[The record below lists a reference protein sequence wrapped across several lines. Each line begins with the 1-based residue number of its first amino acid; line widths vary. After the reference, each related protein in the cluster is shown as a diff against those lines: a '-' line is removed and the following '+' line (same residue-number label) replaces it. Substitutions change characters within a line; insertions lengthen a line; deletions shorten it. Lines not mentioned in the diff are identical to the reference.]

1 MIKGRDGTERLDG
14 GDAILEALRNLD
26 VDYIISSPGSE
37 WPSVWEALARQKLE
51 ERPGPTY
58 INCWH
63 ETLAVAMAS
72 GYTRMTGR
80 MQAVLL
86 HAGVGVLQGSMGIHG
101 AYQSEV
107 PMLVC
112 SGESAT
118 YGEAPE
124 FDPGP
129 QWLRN
134 LSIVGG
140 PNRLVEPFTKWSS
153 RVTSAETLY
162 ETVARAGELAQRTP
176 KGPTFLNVP
185 IETMLEEWIP
195 NAGRGTGR
203 LKQRPAAPASH
214 PDPATVERVADLVCR
229 SANPVIVADSA
240 GRTSAGFNAL
250 VSLAES
256 IGIPVFEGEGPAYN
270 NFPKSHPLHHG
281 YDLRRE
287 MDRFDLF
294 LVIGNRAP
302 WYPPSAGPSATIVVI
317 DEYPVK
323 EYMVHQ
329 DLQADMYLEGSL
341 PVTLAAL
348 DAAVR
353 KLADDAP
360 PTLAAGPNPV
370 WERYRALDPA
380 GSTASPIDPGFLCNT
395 ISEVLPSNTVF
406 VDETIL
412 HRAQILRRIEWDN
425 PLSYL
430 RPSGGLGQGLGIAL
444 GAKLAAPE
452 RPVTALMGDGSFLYN
467 PITQSL
473 GVARESGLPIL
484 IVIFNNASYAAMKS
498 LHLSFYPDGTSVQT
512 GDFYGVNIPGPDYS
526 ELVRPFGGHGERV
539 EDPSRLRGALEE
551 AQAAVDSGRVALVDV
566 ALSG

>member
-1 MIKGRDGTERLDG
+1 MTERRDG

-101 AYQSEV
+101 AYQGEV

-118 YGEAPE
+118 YGEAAE

-176 KGPTFLNVP
+176 KGPAFLNVP
-185 IETMLEEWIP
+185 IETMLAEWTP
-195 NAGRGTGR
+195 RRG
-203 LKQRPAAPASH
+203 LKGRPAAPVSYPA
-214 PDPATVERVADLVCR
+214 PDAVARVADMVCR
-229 SANPVIVADSA
+229 ADNPVIVADSA
-240 GRTSAGFNAL
+240 GRDPEGFRAL

-256 IGIPVFEGEGPAYN
+256 RGIPVFEGEGPAYN

-287 MDRFDLF
+287 MERFDLF
-294 LVIGNRAP
+294 LVVGNRAP
-302 WYPPSAGPSATIVVI
+302 WYPPSAGPAAPVVVI

-329 DLQADMYLEGSL
+329 DLQADCYLEGSL
-341 PVTLAAL
+341 PVTLGVLA
-348 DAAVR
+348 AAVR
-353 KLADDAP
+353 ERVGGTP
-360 PTLAAGPNPV
+360 PVMPSGPNPV
-370 WERYRALDPA
+370 WERYRALDA
-380 GSTASPIDPGFLCNT
+380 AAQSAMPISPGFLCNVIGDT
-395 ISEVLPSNTVF
+395 LPGNTVF

-412 HRAQILRRIEWDN
+412 HRAQILRRIGWDR

-430 RPSGGLGQGLGIAL
+430 RPAGGLGQGLGIAL

-452 RPVTALMGDGSFLYN
+452 RPVAALIGDGSLLYN

-484 IVIFNNASYAAMKS
+484 IVVFNNASYAAMKS
-498 LHLSFYPDGTSVQT
+498 LHLSFYPEGTAAQS
-512 GDFYGVNIPGPDYS
+512 GIFHGVDIPGPDYA
-526 ELVRPFGGHGERV
+526 ELARPFGGHGERV
-539 EDPSRLRGALEE
+539 EDPGRLRGALAE
-551 AQAAVDSGRVALVDV
+551 AQAAVAAGRVAVVDV
-566 ALSG
+566 VLSG

>member
-1 MIKGRDGTERLDG
+1 MTDSSTRTRLDG

-37 WPSVWEALARQKLE
+37 WPSVWEALARQKVNE
-51 ERPGPTY
+51 QPGPAY

-86 HAGVGVLQGSMGIHG
+86 HAGVGVMQGSMGIHG

-112 SGESAT
+112 SGESST
-118 YGEAPE
+118 YGEVPE
-124 FDPGP
+124 MDPGP

-153 RVTSAETLY
+153 RVTDSSVLY

-176 KGPTFLNVP
+176 MGPAFLNVP
-185 IETMLEEWIP
+185 IETMLEEWSP
-195 NAGRGTGR
+195 SQSLKRRHGT
-203 LKQRPAAPASH
+203 PVSP
-214 PDPATVERVADLVCR
+214 PDPAAIARVADLLCR
-229 SANPVIVADSA
+229 AENPVIVADSA
-240 GRTSAGFNAL
+240 GRSPEGFNAL

-256 IGIPVFEGEGPAYN
+256 RGIPVFEGEGPTYN

-281 YDLRRE
+281 YDLKRE

-294 LVIGNRAP
+294 LIIGNRAP
-302 WYPPSAGPSATIVVI
+302 WYPPSAGPSATVVVI
-317 DEYPVK
+317 DDYPIK

-329 DLQADMYLEGSL
+329 DLQADMYLEGTL
-341 PVTLAAL
+341 PTTLQAL

-353 KLADDAP
+353 ERSGNAP
-360 PTLAAGPNPV
+360 PALPPHQNPV
-370 WERYRALDPA
+370 WERYSTLGA
-380 GSTASPIDPGFLCNT
+380 GSDTASPIDPGFLCNT
-395 ISEVLPSNTVF
+395 ISETLPSNTVF

-412 HRAQILRRIEWDN
+412 HRAQILRRIAGDN
-425 PLSYL
+425 PLSYM
-430 RPSGGLGQGLGIAL
+430 RPAGGLGQGLGIAL
-444 GAKLAAPE
+444 GAKLAAPD
-452 RPVTALMGDGSFLYN
+452 RPVTALIGDGSFLYN

-473 GVARESGLPIL
+473 GVARESNLPIL
-484 IVIFNNASYAAMKS
+484 IVVFNNASYAAMKS
-498 LHLSFYPDGTSVQT
+498 LHHSFYPEGTAVQT
-512 GDFYGVNIPGPDYS
+512 GIYHGVDIPGPDYS
-526 ELVRPFGGHGERV
+526 ELAKPFGGHGERV
-539 EDPSRLRGALEE
+539 EDPSRLNGALLE
-551 AQAAVDSGRVALVDV
+551 AQAAVDSGRVAIVDV
-566 ALSG
+566 VLSA

>member
-1 MIKGRDGTERLDG
+1 MTERLDG

-37 WPSVWEALARQKLE
+37 WPSVWEALARQKVNE
-51 ERPGPTY
+51 QPGPAY

-112 SGESAT
+112 SGESST

-153 RVTSAETLY
+153 RVTSPQTLY

-176 KGPTFLNVP
+176 KGPSFLNVP
-185 IETMLEEWIP
+185 IETMLEEWAP
-195 NAGRGTGR
+195 QSH
-203 LKQRPAAPASH
+203 LKPRPPAPVSH
-214 PDPATVERVADLVCR
+214 PDPAAVERVAEMVCLA
-229 SANPVIVADSA
+229 ANPVIVADSA
-240 GRTSAGFNAL
+240 GRTAAGFHSL

-256 IGIPVFEGEGPAYN
+256 RGIPVFEGEGPAYN

-287 MDRFDLF
+287 MERFGP
-294 LVIGNRAP
+294 VSGNRQP
-302 WYPPSAGPSATIVVI
+302 RPVVSS
-317 DEYPVK
+317 
-323 EYMVHQ
+323 Q
-329 DLQADMYLEGSL
+329 
-341 PVTLAAL
+341 
-348 DAAVR
+348 R
-353 KLADDAP
+353 R
-360 PTLAAGPNPV
+360 AAG
-370 WERYRALDPA
+370 RR
-380 GSTASPIDPGFLCNT
+380 GG
-395 ISEVLPSNTVF
+395 
-406 VDETIL
+406 
-412 HRAQILRRIEWDN
+412 HRRI
-425 PLSYL
+425 
-430 RPSGGLGQGLGIAL
+430 
-444 GAKLAAPE
+444 
-452 RPVTALMGDGSFLYN
+452 
-467 PITQSL
+467 
-473 GVARESGLPIL
+473 
-484 IVIFNNASYAAMKS
+484 
-498 LHLSFYPDGTSVQT
+498 
-512 GDFYGVNIPGPDYS
+512 PG
-526 ELVRPFGGHGERV
+526 
-539 EDPSRLRGALEE
+539 
-551 AQAAVDSGRVALVDV
+551 
-566 ALSG
+566 

>member
-1 MIKGRDGTERLDG
+1 MTDRPSTASRLDG

-101 AYQSEV
+101 AYQGEV

-153 RVTSAETLY
+153 RITSSQTLY

-176 KGPTFLNVP
+176 KGPSFLNVP
-185 IETMLEEWIP
+185 IETMLEEWTP
-195 NAGRGTGR
+195 SSP
-203 LKQRPAAPASH
+203 LKHRPSAPVSH
-214 PDPATVERVADLVCR
+214 PDPEAVSRVADMICR
-229 SANPVIVADSA
+229 AANPVIVADSA
-240 GRTSAGFNAL
+240 GRTTAGFNAL

-256 IGIPVFEGEGPAYN
+256 RAIPVFEGEGPAYN

-287 MDRFDLF
+287 MDSFDLF

-302 WYPPSAGPSATIVVI
+302 WYPPSAGPSATVVCI

-329 DLQADMYLEGSL
+329 DLQADLYLEGSL

-348 DAAVR
+348 DIAVR
-353 KLADDAP
+353 ERADGPAP
-360 PTLAAGPNPV
+360 NMPAAPNPV
-370 WERYRALDPA
+370 WERYSALNA
-380 GSTASPIDPGFLCNT
+380 SASSGSPIDPGFLCNT
-395 ISEVLPSNTVF
+395 ISETLPSNTVF

-412 HRAQILRRIEWDN
+412 HRAQILRRIAWDN
-425 PLSYL
+425 PLSYM
-430 RPSGGLGQGLGIAL
+430 RPAGGLGQGLGIAL

-452 RPVTALMGDGSFLYN
+452 RPVTALIGDGSFLYN

-484 IVIFNNASYAAMKS
+484 IVVFNNASYAAMKS
-498 LHLSFYPDGTSVQT
+498 LHLSFYPEGTSVQT
-512 GDFYGVNIPGPDYS
+512 GDFYGVDIPGPDYS
-526 ELVRPFGGHGERV
+526 ELARPFGGHGERV
-539 EDPSRLRGALEE
+539 EDPTRLRGALEE
-551 AQAAVDSGRVALVDV
+551 AQAAVAAGSVAIVDV

>member
-1 MIKGRDGTERLDG
+1 MTERLDG

-37 WPSVWEALARQKLE
+37 WPSVWEALARQKVNE
-51 ERPGPTY
+51 QPGPAY

-86 HAGVGVLQGSMGIHG
+86 HAGVGVMQGSMGIHG

-112 SGESAT
+112 SGESST
-118 YGEAPE
+118 YGEVAE
-124 FDPGP
+124 MDPGP

-153 RVTSAETLY
+153 RITSAATLY
-162 ETVARAGELAQRTP
+162 EMVARAGELAQRTP
-176 KGPTFLNVP
+176 MGPTFLNVP
-185 IETMLEEWIP
+185 IETMLEEWTP
-195 NAGRGTGR
+195 SQT
-203 LKQRPAAPASH
+203 LKHRHGAPVSP
-214 PDPATVERVADLVCR
+214 PDPDAVDRVAQLLCN
-229 SANPVIVADSA
+229 AENPVIVADSA
-240 GRTSAGFNAL
+240 GRTPEGFSAL

-256 IGIPVFEGEGPAYN
+256 RGIPVFEGEGPTYN

-281 YDLRRE
+281 YDLKRE

-294 LVIGNRAP
+294 LVVGNRAP
-302 WYPPSAGPSATIVVI
+302 WYPPSAGPSATVVVI
-317 DEYPVK
+317 DEYPIK

-341 PVTLAAL
+341 PVTLQTL
-348 DAAVR
+348 NAAVR
-353 KLADDAP
+353 ERSGGAP
-360 PTLAAGPNPV
+360 PVLPPHANPV
-370 WERYRALDPA
+370 WERYGALGA
-380 GSTASPIDPGFLCNT
+380 GADTASPIDPGFLCNT
-395 ISEVLPSNTVF
+395 ISDTLPSNTIF

-412 HRAQILRRIEWDN
+412 HRAQILRRIAWDN
-425 PLSYL
+425 PLSYM
-430 RPSGGLGQGLGIAL
+430 RPAGGLGQGLGIAL
-444 GAKLAAPE
+444 GAKLAAPG
-452 RPVTALMGDGSFLYN
+452 RPVTALIGDGSFLYN

-473 GVARESGLPIL
+473 GVARESNLPIM
-484 IVIFNNASYAAMKS
+484 IVVFNNASYAAMKS
-498 LHLSFYPDGTSVQT
+498 LHHSFYPNGTAVET
-512 GDFYGVNIPGPDYS
+512 GIYHGVDIPGPDYS
-526 ELVRPFGGHGERV
+526 ELARPFGGHGERV
-539 EDPSRLRGALEE
+539 EDPSRLKGALQE
-551 AQAAVDSGRVALVDV
+551 AQAAVDSGRVAIVDV
-566 ALSG
+566 ALSA

>member
-1 MIKGRDGTERLDG
+1 MTERRDG

-101 AYQSEV
+101 AYQGEV

-118 YGEAPE
+118 YGEAAE

-176 KGPTFLNVP
+176 KGPAFLNVP
-185 IETMLEEWIP
+185 IETMLAEWTP
-195 NAGRGTGR
+195 RRG
-203 LKQRPAAPASH
+203 LKGRPAAPVSH
-214 PDPATVERVADLVCR
+214 PAPDAVARVADMVCR
-229 SANPVIVADSA
+229 ADNPVIVADSA
-240 GRTSAGFNAL
+240 GRDPEGFRAL

-256 IGIPVFEGEGPAYN
+256 RGIPVFEGEGPAYN

-287 MDRFDLF
+287 MERFDLF
-294 LVIGNRAP
+294 LVVGNRAP
-302 WYPPSAGPSATIVVI
+302 WYPPSAGPAAPVVVI

-329 DLQADMYLEGSL
+329 DLQADCYLEGAL
-341 PVTLAAL
+341 PVTLGAL
-348 DAAVR
+348 AAAVR
-353 KLADDAP
+353 ERVGGSP
-360 PTLAAGPNPV
+360 PVVTSGPNPV
-370 WERYRALDPA
+370 WERYRALDA
-380 GSTASPIDPGFLCNT
+380 AAQSAMPISPGFLCNV
-395 ISEVLPSNTVF
+395 IGDALPGNTVF

-412 HRAQILRRIEWDN
+412 HRAQILRRIGWDD

-430 RPSGGLGQGLGIAL
+430 RPAGGLGQGLGIAL

-452 RPVTALMGDGSFLYN
+452 RPVAALIGDGSLLYN

-484 IVIFNNASYAAMKS
+484 IVVFNNASYAAMKS
-498 LHLSFYPDGTSVQT
+498 LHLSFYPEGTAAQS
-512 GDFYGVNIPGPDYS
+512 GIFHGVDIPGPDYA
-526 ELVRPFGGHGERV
+526 ELARPFGGHGERV
-539 EDPSRLRGALEE
+539 EDPGRLRGALEE
-551 AQAAVDSGRVALVDV
+551 AQAAVAAGRVAVVDV
-566 ALSG
+566 VLSG

>member
-1 MIKGRDGTERLDG
+1 MIEREAQERLDG
-14 GDAILEALRNLD
+14 GDAILQALRNLD

-37 WPSVWEALARQKLE
+37 WPSVWEALARQKVNE
-51 ERPGPTY
+51 EPGPTY

-176 KGPTFLNVP
+176 KGPSFLNVP
-185 IETMLEEWIP
+185 METMLQEWKP
-195 NAGRGTGR
+195 SAR
-203 LKQRPAAPASH
+203 LKHRPSAPVSH
-214 PDPATVERVADLVCR
+214 PDPIAVDHVAEMVCQ
-229 SANPVIVADSA
+229 AENPVIVADSA
-240 GRTSAGFNAL
+240 GRTVAGFNAL

-256 IGIPVFEGEGPAYN
+256 RGIPVFEGEGPAYN

-281 YDLRRE
+281 YDLKRE

-294 LVIGNRAP
+294 LVVGNRAP
-302 WYPPSAGPSATIVVI
+302 WYPPSAGPAATVVVI

-329 DLQADMYLEGSL
+329 DLQADLYLEGAL

-353 KLADDAP
+353 EKSNGEAP
-360 PTLAAGPNPV
+360 AVGSGPNPV
-370 WERYRALDPA
+370 WERYSSLDA
-380 GSTASPIDPGFLCNT
+380 SAHSGSPIDPGFLCNT
-395 ISEVLPSNTVF
+395 ISETLPSNTVF

-412 HRAQILRRIEWDN
+412 HRAQILRRIGWDH
-425 PLSYL
+425 PMSYM
-430 RPSGGLGQGLGIAL
+430 RPAGGLGQGLGIAL

-452 RPVTALMGDGSFLYN
+452 RPVTALIGAGSFLYN

-473 GVARESGLPIL
+473 GVSRESDLPIL
-484 IVIFNNASYAAMKS
+484 IVVFNNASYAAMKS
-498 LHLSFYPDGTSVQT
+498 LHLSFYPEGTAAQT
-512 GDFYGVNIPGPDYS
+512 GVFHGVDIPGPDYS
-526 ELVRPFGGHGERV
+526 ELAKPFGGYGERV
-539 EDPSRLRGALEE
+539 EDPGRLRGALAE
-551 AQAAVDSGRVALVDV
+551 AQAAVDAGQVAIVDV
-566 ALSG
+566 ALSA

>member
-1 MIKGRDGTERLDG
+1 MEPSMQARLDG

-37 WPSVWEALARQKLE
+37 WPSVWEALARQKVNE
-51 ERPGPTY
+51 QPGPAY

-72 GYTRMTGR
+72 GYTRITGR

-86 HAGVGVLQGSMGIHG
+86 HAGVGVMQGSMGIHG
-101 AYQSEV
+101 AYQGEV

-112 SGESAT
+112 SGESST
-118 YGEAPE
+118 YGEVAE
-124 FDPGP
+124 MDPGP

-153 RVTSAETLY
+153 RITSAATLY

-176 KGPTFLNVP
+176 KGPAFLNVP
-185 IETMLEEWIP
+185 IETMLEEWAP
-195 NAGRGTGR
+195 QQP
-203 LKQRPAAPASH
+203 LKHRHGASVNH
-214 PDPATVERVADLVCR
+214 PDPDAVGRVADLLCR
-229 SANPVIVADSA
+229 AESPVIVADSA
-240 GRTSAGFNAL
+240 GSSPAGFNAL

-256 IGIPVFEGEGPAYN
+256 RGIPVFEGEGPAYN

-281 YDLRRE
+281 YDLKRE

-302 WYPPSAGPSATIVVI
+302 WYPPSAGPSATVVVI
-317 DEYPVK
+317 DEYPIK

-329 DLQADMYLEGSL
+329 DMQADLYLEGTL

-353 KLADDAP
+353 ERSGEP
-360 PTLAAGPNPV
+360 PTLPPHANPV
-370 WERYRALDPA
+370 WERYGAIGPDA
-380 GSTASPIDPGFLCNT
+380 KTASPIDPGFLCNT
-395 ISEVLPSNTVF
+395 ISETLPSNTVY

-412 HRAQILRRIEWDN
+412 HRAQILRRIAWDN

-430 RPSGGLGQGLGIAL
+430 RPYGGLGQGLGIAL
-444 GAKLAAPE
+444 GAKLASPD
-452 RPVTALMGDGSFLYN
+452 RPVTALIGDGSFLYN

-473 GVARESGLPIL
+473 GVARESDLPIL
-484 IVIFNNASYAAMKS
+484 IVVFNNASYAAMKS
-498 LHLSFYPDGTSVQT
+498 LHHSFYPEGTAVQT
-512 GDFYGVNIPGPDYS
+512 GIYHGVDIPGPDYS
-526 ELVRPFGGHGERV
+526 ELAKPFGGFGERV
-539 EDPSRLRGALEE
+539 EDPARLKGVLLE
-551 AQAAVDSGRVALVDV
+551 AQAAVDSGRVAIVDV
-566 ALSG
+566 VLSA

>member
-1 MIKGRDGTERLDG
+1 MTDSSANVKMDG

-37 WPSVWEALARQKLE
+37 WPSVWEALARQKVNE
-51 ERPGPTY
+51 QPGPTY

-86 HAGVGVLQGSMGIHG
+86 HAGVGVMQGSMGIHG

-118 YGEAPE
+118 YGEVPE
-124 FDPGP
+124 MDPGP

-153 RVTSAETLY
+153 RVTDSSVLY

-176 KGPTFLNVP
+176 MGPTFLNVP
-185 IETMLEEWIP
+185 IETMLEEWTP
-195 NAGRGTGR
+195 GQP
-203 LKQRPAAPASH
+203 LKRRHGAPVSL
-214 PDPATVERVADLVCR
+214 PDPSAVEKVARLLCDAD
-229 SANPVIVADSA
+229 SPVIVADSA
-240 GRTSAGFNAL
+240 GRTAEGFSAL

-256 IGIPVFEGEGPAYN
+256 HGIPVFEGEGPTYN

-281 YDLRRE
+281 YDLKRE

-302 WYPPSAGPSATIVVI
+302 WYPPSAGPSATVVVI
-317 DEYPVK
+317 DDYPIK

-341 PVTLAAL
+341 PVTLEAL

-353 KLADDAP
+353 ERSGAP
-360 PTLAAGPNPV
+360 PALPPHPNPV
-370 WERYRALDPA
+370 WERYGTLSA
-380 GSTASPIDPGFLCNT
+380 GADTASPIDPGFLCNT
-395 ISEVLPSNTVF
+395 ISGTLPSNTVF

-412 HRAQILRRIEWDN
+412 HRAQILRRIEWEN
-425 PLSYL
+425 PLSYM
-430 RPSGGLGQGLGIAL
+430 RPAGGLGQGLGIAL
-444 GAKLAAPE
+444 GAKLAAPD
-452 RPVTALMGDGSFLYN
+452 RPVTALIGDGSFLYN

-473 GVARESGLPIL
+473 GVARESNLPIM
-484 IVIFNNASYAAMKS
+484 IVVFNNASYAAMKS
-498 LHLSFYPDGTSVQT
+498 LHHSFYPDGTAVQT
-512 GDFYGVNIPGPDYS
+512 GIYHGVDIPGPDYA
-526 ELVRPFGGHGERV
+526 ELARPFGGHGERV
-539 EDPSRLRGALEE
+539 EDPSRLKGALLE
-551 AQAAVDSGRVALVDV
+551 AQAAVASGSVAIVDV
-566 ALSG
+566 VLSA